1 MRQSCRRKRN
11 QLKCFRRKARSEEE
25 FVSWVYRMRG
35 EGKEEPGAK
44 SEPQQAQDSST
55 AVTPD
60 SLSMVESNILE
71 ADVENEN
78 EVGHRLA

>member
-1 MRQSCRRKRN
+1 
-11 QLKCFRRKARSEEE
+11 
-25 FVSWVYRMRG
+25 MRG
-35 EGKEEPGAK
+35 EGKQEPGAK